1 MRFNAK
7 SKIHMKEISLHRVNA
22 FLLFGILFVVALYY
36 GKVFFIPLSFAII
49 LAMLL
54 TPVSRW
60 LEAKGISRIPATL
73 LCILMLLLFIGGILL
88 AISLQAVSF
97 SEDLPQ
103 IQRKLSQTIT
113 QVQQWI
119 QQKYG
124 VAPQEQIAFVQEQIS
139 KFSQSANK
147 FLTSWVK
154 GAMGLIT
161 SFALVVLYLFFLMWK
176 REKYEAFFL
185 WVFSGDEKPVTKE
198 TLQQINKVA
207 AQYLTGRLISMFF
220 LAICYAIGFSIIG
233 IENALLISLI
243 AVLPTIIPYVGSII
257 GGAFP
262 ILMAFVSGSTGMV
275 LPVIGVLVVAQVID
289 NNLIEPIVMG
299 SKLNI
304 SPIMTI
310 FAIVLGELIWG
321 IPGMILFE
329 PLFAIIRI
337 ICDHVPKLHPYGF
350 LLEDDVEEPK
360 WMDKIK
366 HLFSKG

>member
-1 MRFNAK
+1 MNNVSIYRANA
-7 SKIHMKEISLHRVNA
+7 V
-22 FLLFGILFVVALYY
+22 LLLGILTIVALYY
-36 GKVFFIPLSFAII
+36 GKVFFIPLAFAII
-49 LAMLL
+49 FAMLM

-60 LEAKGISRIPATL
+60 LEARGVGRIPATL
-73 LCILMLLLFIGGILL
+73 LCILIILLFIAGILL
-88 AISLQAVSF
+88 IISLQAASF

-103 IQRKLSQTIT
+103 IQSKLQQTLG

-119 QQKYG
+119 QQRYG
-124 VAPQEQIAFVQEQIS
+124 VAPQEQITFVQEQIS

-147 FLTSWVK
+147 FLTTAVK

-161 SFALVVLYLFFLMWK
+161 SFALIILYLFFLMWK

-185 WVFSGDEKPVTKE
+185 KVFSGEEKPVTRE
-198 TLQQINKVA
+198 TLQQITKVA
-207 AQYLTGRLISMFF
+207 AQYLVGRLISMAF
-220 LAICYAIGFSIIG
+220 LAVCYAIGFSIIG
-233 IENALLISLI
+233 VKNALLISLI

-257 GGAFP
+257 GGIFP

-275 LPVIGVLVVAQVID
+275 IPVVCVIVAAQVID

-299 SKLNI
+299 NKLNI

-337 ICDHVPKLHPYGF
+337 VCDHVPKLHPYGF

-360 WMDKIK
+360 WIEKIK
-366 HLFSKG
+366 QVFSKG